1 MKKLIW
7 SDFATMLD
15 EEEEEKK
22 KGEEEEEKKIGAK
35 LSQLNGYK
43 FLSRKRH

>member
-35 LSQLNGYK
+35 LSQLK
-43 FLSRKRH
+43 